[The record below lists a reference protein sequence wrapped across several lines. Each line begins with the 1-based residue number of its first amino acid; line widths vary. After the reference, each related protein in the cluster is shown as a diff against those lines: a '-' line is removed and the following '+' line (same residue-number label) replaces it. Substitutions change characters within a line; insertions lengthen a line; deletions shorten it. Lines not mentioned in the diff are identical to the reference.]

1 VSGEV
6 YEHSIKLLRRFVSE
20 EELPELTVEN
30 IEGVLRKL
38 DSGERQTLPNPPAS
52 TTALPAPSDPA
63 GDAAGLVQAGGEAVG
78 GGDVMEADEHP
89 LLQEELGCML
99 LDSKGKYRTCIDT
112 YISTVWQ

>member
-1 VSGEV
+1 MSGEV

-38 DSGERQTLPNPPAS
+38 DSGERKIVPNTPPS
-52 TTALPAPSDPA
+52 TTALPAPSGPA
-63 GDAAGLVQAGGEAVG
+63 GDADGLVQAGGDAVG
-78 GGDVMEADEHP
+78 GGDVMEGDEHP

-99 LDSKGKYRTCIDT
+99 LDSRGKYRKCNVT
-112 YISTVWQ
+112 YMSTGW